1 MCVKEAA
8 VSVPDSDE
16 SDADEDRDE
25 QDDDEDTLQVEEK
38 EDEDDQPK
46 RGPKASRCALRIHS
60 VLVLLMLLVC
70 LGGDMQR
77 SRRNTQTTDKRY

>member
-1 MCVKEAA
+1 MKEAA

-16 SDADEDRDE
+16 SDADENRDE
-25 QDDDEDTLQVEEK
+25 QDDDEDTLQVEEE

-46 RGPKASRCALRIHS
+46 RGPKASRSAFTHACIGFRFYS
-60 VLVLLMLLVC
+60 CYLLV

-77 SRRNTQTTDKRY
+77 SRRNTQTTDKR